1 MRNGSAVPNPQGCTT
16 AVTHGGAVQQSACIG
31 NVQQTLC
38 ATVTATRT
46 PSLAQFPTT
55 SHLPTATSGSRRYGD
70 GIPIAW
76 VPHTG
81 THDYV
86 PGTSESNPWTGGYGQ
101 GRDTPRSIFWLR
113 EYFCQTRINLSRIYV
128 LSFKVFH
135 SQQPMRED
143 LNMPGPSHQRMPQ
156 MHTQIQPQPSTSW
169 DTGEPHIMPND
180 YSYAYYEPGPPTRH
194 TNVPSRHPITSKQIL
209 LRLLN
214 VVKLISKG
222 DDSPK

>member
-1 MRNGSAVPNPQGCTT
+1 MWHPPSPHSANKQPAVCAMDQPYPTRRVVPPLSPMEEPSNNQLASAMFSRRCVPQSPPHARRPLLNFPPPPTYPPPHPVRDDMAMGFPSPGCPTQEHMIMFP
-16 AVTHGGAVQQSACIG
+16 AHPS
-31 NVQQTLC
+31 QTL
-38 ATVTATRT
+38 
-46 PSLAQFPTT
+46 
-55 SHLPTATSGSRRYGD
+55 
-70 GIPIAW
+70 
-76 VPHTG
+76 
-81 THDYV
+81 
-86 PGTSESNPWTGGYGQ
+86 
-101 GRDTPRSIFWLR
+101 GREDMG
-113 EYFCQTRINLSRIYV
+113 
-128 LSFKVFH
+128 KVFH